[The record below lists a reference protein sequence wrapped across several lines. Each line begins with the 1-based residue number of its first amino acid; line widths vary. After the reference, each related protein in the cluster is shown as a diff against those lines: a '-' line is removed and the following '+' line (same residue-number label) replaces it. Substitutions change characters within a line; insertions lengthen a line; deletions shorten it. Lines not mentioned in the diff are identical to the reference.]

1 MEARTE
7 ELLTRR
13 LRLAIKAD
21 RVMASNRW
29 EIQMDIL
36 RRIREV
42 VLLSL
47 GLGRH
52 WQRGDLLL
60 CHFSLWLWW
69 QCGYSVGIRDA
80 LREGVVDLI

>member
-21 RVMASNRW
+21 RVLASNRW
-29 EIQMDIL
+29 EIQVDIL
-36 RRIREV
+36 RRTREV

-47 GLGRH
+47 GLERH

-69 QCGYSVGIRDA
+69 QCAYSVGTRDA
-80 LREGVVDLI
+80 LREEVVDLI